1 MVVPRGSAE
10 GQGPRPLFSQGL
22 CELQTLLRRRVPGAG
37 PGWVRTVRDRGWE
50 CRGAGRQAGA
60 GAGPRSGMQH
70 PTSQLGKDAE
80 SFENAEEGRRG
91 KSAAKMKYSLAHVPL
106 FVSIFSHFTQ
116 LVHFSQHSLTS
127 TLLTVTFYVG
137 NESRSW

>member
-1 MVVPRGSAE
+1 MPRDKDPALFSARAFVNCRLSFAAECRVRVLGGFTQCGTGAASAE
-10 GQGPRPLFSQGL
+10 GQ
-22 CELQTLLRRRVPGAG
+22 
-37 PGWVRTVRDRGWE
+37 
-50 CRGAGRQAGA
+50 AGRQVL

-91 KSAAKMKYSLAHVPL
+91 KSAAKIKYSLAHVPL

-116 LVHFSQHSLTS
+116 LVRFGQHSLTS